1 MFDFVRSNK
10 RVLQFILVVLI
21 FPAFVFVG
29 VEGYRGFGSQDA
41 TVATVAGRSITQA
54 EWDNAHRNQV
64 DRARA
69 QSPGL
74 DVKLFDTPEMR
85 RQTLDGLVRDRV
97 LLAAADKL
105 NFNTSD
111 ERLQRIFATDPQL
124 AFLRKPDGTLNKE
137 LLAAQGMSPAQ
148 FEQQLRQDLSMRQV
162 LMGIGGTAFGPST
175 ATGTALDALLQQREV
190 RIARFEAKN
199 YTAKVTPT
207 DAEIQ
212 AYYDD
217 PKNATGF
224 EAPERASIEY
234 LVLDLEAIKAGIKVS
249 DEELRKYYDENVSRY
264 TVAEERRASHILVKV
279 DKSAPADQRAAA
291 KAKAESLLEAARKN
305 PKDFAELARKNSD
318 DPGSAANGGDLDF
331 FGRGAM
337 VKPFEDAAFSLK
349 VGELSPVVES
359 DFGYHVIQLTG
370 TRGGEK
376 KSFDA
381 AKTEIAE
388 EIKGQLAQ
396 RKFAESA
403 ETFSNTVYEQADSLK
418 PAAEKLGLTVRTAT
432 AVTRTPAQG
441 VTGALANPKFLAA
454 VFATDSVNN
463 KRNTEAV
470 DLGGN
475 QLAAARITDYAP
487 ARRLPFDE
495 VKDLVKLRVVAA
507 QAAVLAHKEAQ
518 AKLEAWR
525 GGASVDGALE
535 PTMKVAR
542 AQGEQQLPRELVDAV
557 MKAPSQPLPSWTLV
571 DFAEQGAAVVRIDK
585 VLPRDPATGDPKQL
599 AQQYAQVW
607 GAAEAEAYYLVLK
620 DRFKAQLKPAATKV
634 VESSPR

>member
-29 VEGYRGFGSQDA
+29 VEGYSGFGSQDA

-64 DRARA
+64 ERARA
-69 QSPGL
+69 QSPGV
-74 DVKLFDTPEMR
+74 DVKLLDTPEMR
-85 RQTLDGLVRDRV
+85 RQTLDGLIRDRV
-97 LLAAADKL
+97 LIVAAEKL

-111 ERLQRIFATDPQL
+111 ERLQRVFATDPQL

-162 LMGIGGTAFGPST
+162 LIGLGGTAFGPSA
-175 ATGTALDALLQQREV
+175 ATGAALDALLQQREV

-199 YTAKVTPT
+199 YTAKAAPT

-217 PKNATGF
+217 PKNVAGF

-234 LVLDLEAIKAGIKVS
+234 LVLDLEAIKAGIRVS
-249 DEELRKYYDENVSRY
+249 DEELRKYYDENAARY
-264 TVAEERRASHILVKV
+264 TVAEERRASHILIKA
-279 DKSAPADQRAAA
+279 DKSAPADQRAEA
-291 KAKAESLLEAARKN
+291 KAKAESLLDGARKN
-305 PKDFAELARKNSD
+305 PKGFADLARKNSE

-370 TRGGEK
+370 TRGGDK
-376 KSFDA
+376 KSFDV
-381 AKTEIAE
+381 AKAEIAE

-403 ETFSNTVYEQADSLK
+403 ETFSNTVYEQSDSLK
-418 PAAEKLGLTVRTAT
+418 PTADKLGLTVRTAT

-454 VFATDSVNN
+454 VFANDSVKN
-463 KRNTEAV
+463 KRNTEAI

-507 QAAVLAHKEAQ
+507 QASALAHKEAQ

-525 GGASVDGALE
+525 GGASAEGALE

-542 AQGEQQLPRELVDAV
+542 TQGDQQLPRELVDAV
-557 MKAPSQPLPSWTLV
+557 LKAPSQPLPSWTWV

-585 VLPRDPATGDPKQL
+585 VLPRDPTTGDPKQL

-607 GAAEAEAYYLVLK
+607 GAAEAEAYYLALK
-620 DRFKAQLKPAATKV
+620 DRFKVQLKPAATKAV
-634 VESSPR
+634 DAAPR

>member
-10 RVLQFILVVLI
+10 RVLQFILVVLV

-29 VEGYRGFGSQDA
+29 VEGYRGFGAQDA
-41 TVATVAGRSITQA
+41 TVATVAGRSITQG
-54 EWDNAHRNQV
+54 EWDAAHRNQV

-74 DVKLFDTPEMR
+74 DVKLYDTPEMR

-97 LLAAADKL
+97 LIVAADKL
-105 NFNTSD
+105 HFNTTD
-111 ERLQRIFATDPQL
+111 ERLQRVFATDPQL

-137 LLAAQGMSPAQ
+137 LLAAQGMSAQQ

-162 LMGIGGTAFGPST
+162 LMGIGGTALGPVT
-175 ATGTALDALLQQREV
+175 ATTAALDALLQQREV
-190 RIARFEAKN
+190 RLARFEAKN
-199 YTAKVTPT
+199 FTGKVAPT
-207 DAEIQ
+207 DAEIE
-212 AYYDD
+212 AYYQD
-217 PKNATGF
+217 PKHAASF

-234 LVLDLEAIKAGIKVS
+234 VVLDLEAIKAGIKVS
-249 DEELRKYYDENVSRY
+249 DEELRKYYDENASRY
-264 TVAEERRASHILVKV
+264 MAAEERRASHILVKA
-279 DKSAPADQRAAA
+279 DKSAPADKRAEA
-291 KAKAESLLEAARKN
+291 KAKAQSLLDEARKN
-305 PKDFAELARKNSD
+305 PQGFAELARKNSD
-318 DPGSAANGGDLDF
+318 DPGSAAKGGDLDF

-337 VKPFEDAAFSLK
+337 VKPFEDAAFALK
-349 VGELSPVVES
+349 VGEFSPVVES

-376 KSFDA
+376 KAFDA
-381 AKTEIAE
+381 VKAEIAE

-418 PAAEKLGLTVRTAT
+418 PAADKLGLTVRTAS

-441 VTGALANPKFLAA
+441 ASGPLANPKFLEA
-454 VFATDSVNN
+454 VFTNDSVKN

-495 VKDLVKLRVVAA
+495 VKDLVKLKVVAA
-507 QAAVLAHKEAQ
+507 QAAVLARKEAQ

-525 GGASVDGALE
+525 GGAAADAALE
-535 PTMKVAR
+535 PTMKVGR
-542 AQGEQQLPRELVDAV
+542 APGEQQLPRELVDAV
-557 MKAPSQPLPSWTLV
+557 MSAPAQSLPSWTLV
-571 DFAEQGAAVVRIDK
+571 DFGELGAAVVRIDK
-585 VLPRDPATGDPKQL
+585 LLPRDPAAGDPKQL

-607 GAAEAEAYYLVLK
+607 GAAEAEAYYAALK
-620 DRFKAQLKPAATKV
+620 ERFKVQLKPVAAKPA
-634 VESSPR
+634 EGAAR